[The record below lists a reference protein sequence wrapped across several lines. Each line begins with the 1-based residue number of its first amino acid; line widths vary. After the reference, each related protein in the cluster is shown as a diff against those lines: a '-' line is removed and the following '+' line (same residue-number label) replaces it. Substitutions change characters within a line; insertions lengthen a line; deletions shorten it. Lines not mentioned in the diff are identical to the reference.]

1 MSGLVRSQA
10 SRDGAWQRLQLHAPP
25 GNLLS
30 LDLIRAL
37 GKALHDLESTPGIK
51 WLTIE
56 GAGEEFSF
64 GAKIQEHEPGL
75 MATVLP
81 APTAALVTGRCLG
94 GGVELAL
101 ACDDILATDA
111 ATFGLPEIRLAA
123 FPPVAAALLPLRVG
137 ASRATRAVVRDVS
150 IAAFRRGVVARRGG
164 GAIDL
169 AGAGR
174 AGARPGRV
182 RLFEWPAQDARCH
195 GRRAGVDRQTGT
207 KLEEFMNRT
216 VTMIDVD
223 VWVRGAAGAVTQKM
237 KGVSTDVASWTVA
250 DVKLLLEQML
260 KALDRARDPNSE
272 PASVAMRGFSWIVS
286 PDQGGVL
293 VHLELQLGT
302 ASAGPFA
309 IDETRLSEM
318 IARVIG
324 GPQESKLVH

>member
-1 MSGLVRSQA
+1 MSELVRSQA
-10 SRDGAWQRLQLHAPP
+10 SHDGAWQRLQLHAPP

-37 GKALHDLESTPGIK
+37 GKALHDLESTPGIT